1 MSEQRN
7 EAANIEQR
15 YVAEHDETEALV
27 EGLDP
32 AQPREQKTIRPGR
45 RRRATTSRSTSTR
58 WPTPSGDAASDPS
71 VTGAWRSVVA
81 LCHDP
86 PPCGIW

>member
-15 YVAEHDETEALV
+15 YVAEQNDEEALV

-32 AQPREQKTIRPGR
+32 AKPREEKTTDKVK
-45 RRRATTSRSTSTR
+45 AA
-58 WPTPSGDAASDPS
+58 GDDVEGDVEEMTDPE
-71 VTGAWRSVVA
+71 R
-81 LCHDP
+81 
-86 PPCGIW
+86 

>member
-15 YVAEHDETEALV
+15 YVAEYNEEEALV

-32 AQPREQKTIRPGR
+32 AESRERKTTEQVK
-45 RRRATTSRSTSTR
+45 AA
-58 WPTPSGDAASDPS
+58 GDDVEEQVDEMTDPE
-71 VTGAWRSVVA
+71 R
-81 LCHDP
+81 
-86 PPCGIW
+86 

>member
-15 YVAEHDETEALV
+15 YVAEQNDEEALV

-32 AQPREQKTIRPGR
+32 AKPREEKTTDTVK
-45 RRRATTSRSTSTR
+45 A
-58 WPTPSGDAASDPS
+58 SGDDVEGEVDEMADPE
-71 VTGAWRSVVA
+71 R
-81 LCHDP
+81 
-86 PPCGIW
+86 

>member
-15 YVAEHDETEALV
+15 YVAEYDDDQALV

-32 AQPREQKTIRPGR
+32 AKDREDKTTD
-45 RRRATTSRSTSTR
+45 AVEAA
-58 WPTPSGDAASDPS
+58 GDHVDEDVEQMADPE
-71 VTGAWRSVVA
+71 R
-81 LCHDP
+81 
-86 PPCGIW
+86 

>member
-15 YVAEHDETEALV
+15 YVAEQNDEEALV

-32 AQPREQKTIRPGR
+32 AEAPRAEDLR
-45 RRRATTSRSTSTR
+45 RRRCI
-58 WPTPSGDAASDPS
+58 G
-71 VTGAWRSVVA
+71 
-81 LCHDP
+81 
-86 PPCGIW
+86 

>member
-15 YVAEHDETEALV
+15 YVAEQNDEEALV

-32 AQPREQKTIRPGR
+32 AKPSEQKT
-45 RRRATTSRSTSTR
+45 TDTLK
-58 WPTPSGDAASDPS
+58 ASADDVEEHVDEMTDPE
-71 VTGAWRSVVA
+71 R
-81 LCHDP
+81 
-86 PPCGIW
+86 

>member
-15 YVAEHDETEALV
+15 YVAEYDEEEALV

-32 AQPREQKTIRPGR
+32 AKPRDEKTTEKVK
-45 RRRATTSRSTSTR
+45 A
-58 WPTPSGDAASDPS
+58 SGDDVEGDVEEMTDPE
-71 VTGAWRSVVA
+71 R
-81 LCHDP
+81 
-86 PPCGIW
+86 

>member
-15 YVAEHDETEALV
+15 YVAEYNDEEALV

-32 AQPREQKTIRPGR
+32 GKPHEQKTSD
-45 RRRATTSRSTSTR
+45 AVAA
-58 WPTPSGDAASDPS
+58 SGDDVEEHVDEMTDPE
-71 VTGAWRSVVA
+71 R
-81 LCHDP
+81 
-86 PPCGIW
+86 

>member
-15 YVAEHDETEALV
+15 YVAEYNDEEALV

-32 AQPREQKTIRPGR
+32 AKPREEKTSDTV
-45 RRRATTSRSTSTR
+45 AA
-58 WPTPSGDAASDPS
+58 SGDDVEEHVDEMTDPE
-71 VTGAWRSVVA
+71 R
-81 LCHDP
+81 
-86 PPCGIW
+86 